1 MIPGMTAS
9 SSTQPEIADIIRATP
24 FAAELT
30 EAQCTELAK
39 ISTLRHLDD
48 GETLIHEGRIDNSVH
63 VLTHGHLAVIKEAEG
78 GKEEHLHTLKP
89 GEIAGAMGFID
100 GMEHTATLRSLGEA
114 EILSIEREKLESLLQ
129 THPVLVYRVMRG
141 IMRSVHAIV
150 RRMNNQYVQMTNYI
164 TKQRGRY

>member
-1 MIPGMTAS
+1 MTS
-9 SSTQPEIADIIRATP
+9 SQSAIEDIIRATS

-30 EAQCTELAK
+30 EEQCAELAK
-39 ISTLRHLDD
+39 IATLRHLKD

-63 VLTHGHLAVIKEAEG
+63 VLINGHLAVIKEAEG
-78 GKEEHLHTLKP
+78 GTEEQLHTLKP

-100 GMEHTATLRSLGEA
+100 GMEHTATLRSDGETDVF
-114 EILSIEREKLESLLQ
+114 SIERDKLESLLNS
-129 THPVLVYRVMRG
+129 HPVLVYRVMRA